1 MRLLLRGLAAG
12 LVAMLAYLALWPVAV
27 QPVAWDAPLDAG
39 YVGDFA
45 PNDRLAALDYIDLDG
60 RTGPE
65 DADIG
70 PDGLIYLATH
80 DGEILRVDED
90 RGVTP
95 FVQTGGRP
103 LGIEFADDGTLYV
116 ADAFLGLLA
125 VEPSGTI
132 TLLAD
137 RTEDGSPIL
146 YANDVDIAA
155 DGAVYFSDASTR
167 FGAQS
172 NGGTLAASIQD
183 LVEHSDNA
191 RILKFDPATGT
202 TTVFA
207 QGMTFAN
214 GVALND
220 AGEALYDSETG
231 SYRVWRY
238 QMDGGAG
245 AVVMD
250 NLPGFPDNLNAAPDG
265 TFWLGLASP
274 RNAIMDQLS
283 GAPFWRRVIMR
294 LPDAM
299 KPAPTRYG
307 FVVRFDA
314 AGQVVETLQD
324 PAGDYA
330 LTTGAVSLPD
340 GRIVVTSLT
349 EPRLGILP

>member
-1 MRLLLRGLAAG
+1 M
-12 LVAMLAYLALWPVAV
+12 
-27 QPVAWDAPLDAG
+27 QPVAWDAPADAG
-39 YVGDFA
+39 YAGDFA
-45 PNDRLAALDYIDLDG
+45 PNDRLASLEYIDLDG

-65 DADIG
+65 DADAG
-70 PDGLIYLATH
+70 PDGLIYMATH
-80 DGEILRVDED
+80 DGEILRVDAD
-90 RGVTP
+90 GSVAP

-116 ADAFLGLLA
+116 ADAFLGLMA
-125 VEPSGTI
+125 VDPSGAT

-137 RTEDGSPIL
+137 QTGDGSPIL

-155 DGAVYFSDASTR
+155 DGTVYFSDASTR
-167 FGAQS
+167 FGAQAT
-172 NGGTLAASIQD
+172 GGTLAASIQD
-183 LVEHSDNA
+183 LVEHSGNA
-191 RILKFDPATGT
+191 RVLKFDPSTGE

-207 QGMTFAN
+207 QGLTFAN

-220 AGEALYDSETG
+220 AGDALFVAETG
-231 SYRVWRY
+231 SYRVWRFPL
-238 QMDGGAG
+238 DGSAG
-245 AVVMD
+245 EVILD
-250 NLPGFPDNLNAAPDG
+250 NLPGFPDNLNAGPNG

-283 GAPFWRRVIMR
+283 GAPFWRRVVMR
-294 LPDAM
+294 LPDVM

-307 FVVRFDA
+307 FVVRFDE

-324 PAGDYA
+324 PSGAYA

-340 GRIVVTSLT
+340 GRVVVTSLT

>member
-1 MRLLLRGLAAG
+1 MRLTLRVLAAG
-12 LVAMLAYLALWPVAV
+12 LVTLIAYLALWPVAV
-27 QPVAWDAPLDAG
+27 RPVAWDAPADAG

-45 PNDRLAALDYIDLDG
+45 PNDRLASLEYIDLDG

-65 DADIG
+65 DADVG
-70 PDGLIYLATH
+70 PDGLIYMATH
-80 DGEILRVDED
+80 GGEILRVDAD
-90 RGVTP
+90 GSVTP

-116 ADAFLGLLA
+116 ADAFLGLMA
-125 VEPSGTI
+125 VDPSGAI

-137 RTEDGSPIL
+137 QTADSNPIL

-155 DGAVYFSDASTR
+155 DGTVYFSDASTR
-167 FGAQS
+167 FGAQAT
-172 NGGTLAASIQD
+172 GGTLAASIQD
-183 LVEHSDNA
+183 LVEHSGNA
-191 RILKFDPATGT
+191 RVLKFDPSTGE

-207 QGMTFAN
+207 QGLTFAN

-220 AGEALYDSETG
+220 AGDALFVAETG
-231 SYRVWRY
+231 SYRVWRFPL
-238 QMDGGAG
+238 DGGAG
-245 AVVMD
+245 EIILD
-250 NLPGFPDNLNAAPDG
+250 TLPGFPDNLNAGPDG

-294 LPDAM
+294 LPDSM

-307 FVVRFDA
+307 FVVRFDEV
-314 AGQVVETLQD
+314 GQVVETLQD
-324 PAGDYA
+324 PAGAYA

-340 GRIVVTSLT
+340 GRVVVTSLT